1 MGDRGG
7 AGRAEGGE
15 VKPGRLEEIE
25 RSFWAGQLN
34 RTHTEELIAEVKRLQ
49 AALDAAKRLDELYE
63 KWVRRRDL

>member
-1 MGDRGG
+1 M
-7 AGRAEGGE
+7 
-15 VKPGRLEEIE
+15 KPGRLEEIE